1 TFGSLFG
8 LLFFF
13 IKGFEK
19 IEILLAAIIIC
30 FLAGVVTSKVMM
42 RRFGEDPSVVVIDEV
57 VGMWTTVLVFMILS
71 GNYPDLKYFLILFA
85 AFRFFDIFK
94 IQPAKY
100 FDGLDTGFGIMMDDL
115 IAGIYAG
122 ITVYLISLLIA

>member
-1 TFGSLFG
+1 MRFIKVIKIVDENAKVDLFSILFSSCFYIGYIPKASGTFGSLFG

-42 RRFGEDPSVVVIDEV
+42 R
-57 VGMWTTVLVFMILS
+57 
-71 GNYPDLKYFLILFA
+71 
-85 AFRFFDIFK
+85 
-94 IQPAKY
+94 
-100 FDGLDTGFGIMMDDL
+100 
-115 IAGIYAG
+115 
-122 ITVYLISLLIA
+122 